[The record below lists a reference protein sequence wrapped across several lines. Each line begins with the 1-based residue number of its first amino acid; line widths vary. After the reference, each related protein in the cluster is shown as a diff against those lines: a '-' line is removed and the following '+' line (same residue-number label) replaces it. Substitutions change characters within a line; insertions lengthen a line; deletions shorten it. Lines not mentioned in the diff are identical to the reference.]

1 MKKVLDV
8 GMRRVAGVALV
19 VSLTVMAAAGAAFA
33 SPAAKKA
40 APLTIGLPGVPPVFM
55 AVRSETA
62 LQKGFY
68 KKYGANVEL
77 KLFQTGTDAV
87 KAVQA
92 GQIDA
97 AWSPTPFTLSL
108 IAKGTPLVAI
118 EGLDVVDWVLLSS
131 DSSITT
137 CPQLKGQTISIDA
150 VGGARYGALQ
160 AMLRKC
166 NLTVDDVKV
175 VSLPGDAAVQ
185 AMLAGQIKL
194 GVYHMD
200 EQAEMDQKL
209 KSPTKTVIA
218 LTDVD
223 PYQHYDMLVT
233 TKDNLKAKYNQFV
246 KALAGD
252 IAATPYMYNPKNLQT
267 VAKIATV
274 TGRDQATA
282 AAAIKKYAAIKWWPL
297 NASGLG
303 IGKIT
308 RTIGLNVKLG
318 NIPPSANLKWAD
330 VVDTKPWKA
339 AYKLVQKSQK
349 PKAVKKKK

>member
-1 MKKVLDV
+1 
-8 GMRRVAGVALV
+8 
-19 VSLTVMAAAGAAFA
+19 
-33 SPAAKKA
+33 
-40 APLTIGLPGVPPVFM
+40 
-55 AVRSETA
+55 
-62 LQKGFY
+62 
-68 KKYGANVEL
+68 
-77 KLFQTGTDAV
+77 
-87 KAVQA
+87 
-92 GQIDA
+92 
-97 AWSPTPFTLSL
+97 
-108 IAKGTPLVAI
+108 
-118 EGLDVVDWVLLSS
+118 
-131 DSSITT
+131 
-137 CPQLKGQTISIDA
+137 
-150 VGGARYGALQ
+150 
-160 AMLRKC
+160 
-166 NLTVDDVKV
+166 
-175 VSLPGDAAVQ
+175 
-185 AMLAGQIKL
+185 
-194 GVYHMD
+194 
-200 EQAEMDQKL
+200 
-209 KSPTKTVIA
+209 
-218 LTDVD
+218 
-223 PYQHYDMLVT
+223 MLVT